1 MFVVKNVTNV
11 NVITIRIHFR
21 IAKVSEFL
29 QKVESSLS
37 ILILECNCFAI
48 GTKKNTACDAI
59 NGKCSCKVGYVGD
72 KCDTCDNGYFKLSNG
87 FCEGLHFSFVVFN
100 ILS

>member
-1 MFVVKNVTNV
+1 MIVVRNVTNV

-29 QKVESSLS
+29 QKV
-37 ILILECNCFAI
+37 ECNCFAI

-72 KCDTCDNGYFKLSNG
+72 KCDTCDNGYFKLLNG
-87 FCEGLHFSFVVFN
+87 VCEGM
-100 ILS
+100 